1 MGVEEK
7 IVVFRLL
14 SQFLSKALFFIDSR
28 ARVAKLNKFV
38 NSVAEKVLIK
48 QENCLSEKN
57 QGLSCAQGAHEKN
70 TIGDGGSTAL

>member
-38 NSVAEKVLIK
+38 NSVAKKVLIK
-48 QENCLSEKN
+48 QEKLEK
-57 QGLSCAQGAHEKN
+57 LLK
-70 TIGDGGSTAL
+70 

>member
-28 ARVAKLNKFV
+28 VAKFNK
-38 NSVAEKVLIK
+38 VAPLVAKK
-48 QENCLSEKN
+48 QEKL
-57 QGLSCAQGAHEKN
+57 
-70 TIGDGGSTAL
+70 

>member
-38 NSVAEKVLIK
+38 NSVAKKVLIK
-48 QENCLSEKN
+48 QEKPEK
-57 QGLSCAQGAHEKN
+57 LW
-70 TIGDGGSTAL
+70 GSNRCVLCTRRG